1 MSDIE
6 LKHSDSGSGEPAIV
20 FVHGFCS
27 GPEDWMPQVEHLQS
41 RHRVIAVGLRG
52 HGISERGTKEMS
64 MEQLARDCLDLM
76 AEKNISRAVFAGHS
90 MGTRVAIEAHRQAP
104 GLVNGLMLVDGSN
117 ATAATDLESA
127 LAGFEAAV
135 ANNGYGAFAD
145 MLFAQMFY
153 DKKHDE
159 LKQKYIARALAVPE
173 EIGAP
178 LYRNLIKWDGNVA
191 RDALRQ
197 ATAPI
202 LVIQSTTR
210 DASGGRRPLEPGE
223 KGAYEAFV
231 EQFAPAAD
239 VVAMPGLGHY
249 TMLEAPTETNAAIDA
264 WLDKNA
270 LRP

>member
-6 LKHSDSGSGEPAIV
+6 LKHSDSGNGEPAIV

-27 GPEDWMPQVEHLQS
+27 GPEDWMPQVEYLQA
-41 RHRVIAVGLRG
+41 RHRVLAVGLRG
-52 HGISERGTKEMS
+52 HGISERGSNEMS

-76 AEKNISRAVFAGHS
+76 AEKNITRAVFTGHS
-90 MGTRVAIEAHRQAP
+90 MGTRIAIEAHRQAP
-104 GLVNGLMLVDGSN
+104 ELVAGLVLVDGSN
-117 ATAATDLESA
+117 STAATDLDTA
-127 LAGFEAAV
+127 LAGFETAL
-135 ANNGYGAFAD
+135 ANDGYGAFAN

-153 DKKHDE
+153 DKKHDA
-159 LKQKYIARALAVPE
+159 LKEKYIARALAVPE

-197 ATAPI
+197 TTVPI

-210 DASGGRRPLEPGE
+210 DAGGGRRPLEPGE

-231 EQFAPAAD
+231 EEFAPSAD
-239 VVAMPGLGHY
+239 VVPLPGLGHY
-249 TMLEAPTETNAAIDA
+249 TMLEAPAETNAAIDN
-264 WLDKNA
+264 WLDNNG